1 MGPKPHGAFT
11 CSPSQAYKNYE
22 QPTFIFTSHK
32 YSGVNPL
39 QPRSTVLDYKLY
51 IHALES
57 LYSVSPTFDYR
68 LSSSDFITIETNM
81 SFGWSVSD
89 VLSAVKFLHSLRTA
103 LKESGGAAETYRQD
117 SLYLSNVSSVLE
129 KVVSAVNHGPLQEPL
144 EHGVREITV
153 HIENMGTTLEKY
165 RSSLVNSRSGIGFF
179 VRRSSRKVQY
189 GLFLSGEVQ
198 ELRKRISEQ
207 LQVTQLELDLLN
219 LTTGAHVET
228 HVAEISTDLNNVASS
243 LGTKLDEQNSQL
255 TAAQREDLFRKTL
268 AWLNPMMAFE
278 DKHTACLKDI
288 LDGSCDWIF
297 SKQAY
302 MNWYQTI
309 AASHPT
315 LLWVTGIPGAGKTT
329 VASRV
334 IQSLLQRHQVAY
346 FYCETRAE
354 RSRTTTGI
362 LCTLS
367 WQILRHDSNLL
378 ECMKEIYSLGAEPY
392 AGGMRKALYKL
403 MQAKPETLIVLDGL
417 DECDAFTRREMCDF
431 LVWLTE
437 KANVIVF
444 SRDLVDINEGLLKG
458 STCQRLIRLEM
469 AESDTETEIKRFIIR
484 EIESLPEM
492 DEGSK
497 RQIAISLQRKAQG
510 MFLWADLMIKQLR
523 KGWFDVED
531 CLEAI
536 EQMPNDLSE
545 LYSLILRKLHGEASE
560 QERRQSKAIL
570 SWLACAQRALKLLE
584 LVVGVKMQD
593 RLDESV
599 MRNAK
604 IFSSSELKKVINR
617 RCGPLVRFVE
627 NANDVVVTLVHA
639 TTKDFLLS
647 YHGCDQPFKE
657 LLVNARVAHTL
668 ISRSCLTYM
677 SYDNIDFCP
686 FDVTWADGQCR
697 ETWDVMDIRTR
708 THLQR
713 YQLLDY
719 AAVHWADH
727 FDLSDHGHDISQSLR
742 RLYSSEIRSVK
753 WLQVFLRLQGDKGAF
768 RTSPALGY
776 LDLLKSFS
784 KRLPISAAEF
794 DKWLYHL
801 SGPTD
806 ARFQR
811 WERFMS
817 SGNANDFL
825 LPLHIAAFFDFGPFV
840 QQELQNGADVNQR
853 TVDGQTAL
861 HLAARGEAM
870 VSGQLLTKHGADV
883 NALGW
888 SANTPLSWAVDVE
901 CYTSC
906 TRSGPFLMAKH
917 LLSCGADTDLVYDS
931 LPPLNRAC
939 DMPMPDDP
947 YLLEIIHSL
956 LEDGAARQINGHPR
970 HRSPLASAAA
980 EGAPELVKLL
990 LDFGACPDGG
1000 SEGNAFQ
1007 RMLRNPLLTAIRGSQ
1022 NDKVILALLEGGAN
1036 PNIAGP
1042 DARTALHVCIKE
1054 CEEPQELAD
1063 LLIRFGA
1070 DVNSLASDNS
1080 LPLHEAVAENKLDAI
1095 RFLLQKGSSLNV
1107 EDVTG
1112 RTPLM
1117 FAVENN
1123 QQDAICCLCKAGA
1136 ALSGADWQLCPNS
1149 LGVLEPR
1156 WHEPTYTPERF
1167 QHILETYWILRYRGL
1182 RTRPAKEV
1190 LPRHLAL
1197 RILEEARYWLKAK
1210 SSNTRR
1216 EEYDDQRAALNIPYI
1231 LSAPLPATVQHTVRE
1246 VIIATCSH
1254 DQGWSNFKQYQGTY
1268 EGSNTWFELAVLQ
1281 ANGEWLDL
1289 GGDGFICRNIHASDK
1304 SRKHYTVFAK
1314 RSLGTPCRWIDLLKP
1329 GDRIGVIPKAYFSSW
1344 VNHVQSISIEIFHG
1358 IAAVS

>member
-1 MGPKPHGAFT
+1 
-11 CSPSQAYKNYE
+11 
-22 QPTFIFTSHK
+22 
-32 YSGVNPL
+32 
-39 QPRSTVLDYKLY
+39 
-51 IHALES
+51 
-57 LYSVSPTFDYR
+57 
-68 LSSSDFITIETNM
+68 M

-89 VLSAVKFLHSLRTA
+89 VFSAIKFLHSVRTA
-103 LKESGGAAETYRQD
+103 LKESGGAADTYRQD

-129 KVVSAVNHGPLQEPL
+129 KVASAVNDGPLQERL

-153 HIENMGTTLEKY
+153 HIGTMCTRLEKY
-165 RSSLVNSRSGIGFF
+165 RSSMQNSKSGIGFF
-179 VRRSSRKVQY
+179 VRRSSRKIQY
-189 GLFLSGEVQ
+189 GLVLSGEVQ

-207 LQVTQLELDLLN
+207 LQVIQLELDLSN
-219 LTTGAHVET
+219 FATASHVET
-228 HVAEISTDLNNVASS
+228 HVSGISTYLNNVASS
-243 LGTKLDEQNSQL
+243 LGTKIDEQKSEL

-268 AWLNPMMAFE
+268 AWLNPVMAFE
-278 DKHTACLKDI
+278 DKHRACLKDI

-302 MNWYQTI
+302 IDWYQTI
-309 AASHPT
+309 GTSHPT

-346 FYCETRAE
+346 FYCESRAE

-378 ECMKEIYSLGAEPY
+378 ESIKENYSLGAEPY
-392 AGGMRKALYKL
+392 AGGMRMALHKFI
-403 MQAKPETLIVLDGL
+403 QAKPGILIVLDGL
-417 DECDAFTRREMCDF
+417 DECDAITRREMCDF

-458 STCQRLIRLEM
+458 STCQSLIRLEM
-469 AESDTETEIKRFIIR
+469 AESDTETEIKRFIER

-492 DEGSK
+492 DEESK
-497 RQIAISLQRKAQG
+497 GQIAISLQKKAQG

-523 KGWFDVED
+523 KGWFDVDD

-545 LYSLILRKLHGEASE
+545 LYSLILRKLHAEASE

-584 LVVGVKMQD
+584 LVVGFKMQD
-593 RLDESV
+593 RLDESE
-599 MRNAK
+599 MRNSR
-604 IFSSSELKKVINR
+604 IFSPTELKRVINR

-647 YHGCDQPFKE
+647 YHGYDQPFKE
-657 LLVNARVAHTL
+657 LLVNARAAHTL

-677 SYDNIDFCP
+677 SYDNLDFCP
-686 FDVTWADGQCR
+686 FDVTWADGQCH
-697 ETWDVMDIRTR
+697 ETWDVMDVRTR
-708 THLQR
+708 AHLQK
-713 YQLLDY
+713 YQLLEY

-727 FDLSDHGHDISQSLR
+727 FDLSDHGHDISQNLR
-742 RLYSSEIRSVK
+742 RLYSSETRSVK
-753 WLQVFLRLQGDKGAF
+753 WLQIILRLQGDKGAF
-768 RTSPALGY
+768 MTSPALGY
-776 LDLLKSFS
+776 LDLLKSFT
-784 KRLPISAAEF
+784 KRLPIPNAEF
-794 DKWLYHL
+794 DKWLCHL

-811 WERFMS
+811 WERFMA

-853 TVDGQTAL
+853 TIEGQTPL

-870 VSGQLLTKHGADV
+870 VSGQLLTKHGADI
-883 NALGW
+883 NAIGW

-917 LLSCGADTDLVYDS
+917 LLSCGADTNLVYDS

-947 YLLEIIHSL
+947 YLLETIHSF
-956 LEDGAARQINGHPR
+956 LEGGAARQIDGHPR

-980 EGAPELVKLL
+980 VGAPELVKLL
-990 LDFGACPDGG
+990 LDYGACPDGG

-1007 RMLRNPLLTAIRGSQ
+1007 RMIRNPLLNALRGSQ
-1022 NDKVILALLEGGAN
+1022 NKKVILALLEGGVNAN
-1036 PNIAGP
+1036 LAGP

-1054 CEEPQELAD
+1054 CEEPQELAE
-1063 LLIRFGA
+1063 LLLRFGA

-1080 LPLHEAVAENKLDAI
+1080 LALHEAVAENKLDAI
-1095 RFLLQKGSSLNV
+1095 GLLLQHGSTLNT
-1107 EDVTG
+1107 EDATG

-1117 FAVENN
+1117 VAVENN
-1123 QQDAICCLCKAGA
+1123 HQGAVRRLCKAGA
-1136 ALSGADWQLCPNS
+1136 ALSGTDWQLCPNG
-1149 LGVLEPR
+1149 LGVLEPQ
-1156 WHEPTYTPERF
+1156 WHEPTYAP
-1167 QHILETYWILRYRGL
+1167 QHLQHLLETYWMLRYRGL
-1182 RTRPAKEV
+1182 RTRPTKEV
-1190 LPRHLAL
+1190 LPRHLTL

-1210 SSNTRR
+1210 SSNTRS
-1216 EEYDDQRAALNIPYI
+1216 EEFDERRAALNTPYI
-1231 LSAPLPATVQHTVRE
+1231 LSAPLPAIVQCRVRE

-1254 DQGWSNFKQYQGTY
+1254 DQGWSSYKQHQGTY
-1268 EGSNTWFELAVLQ
+1268 EGSNTWFELAIHQ
-1281 ANGEWLDL
+1281 ANGEWMDLDS
-1289 GGDGFICRNIHASDK
+1289 DDRFICRNIHASDK
-1304 SRKHYTVFAK
+1304 SRNHYTVFGK
-1314 RSLGTPCRWIDLLKP
+1314 RSLGIPCRWIDLLKP
-1329 GDRIGVIPKAYFSSW
+1329 GDRIGVMPKAAFSGW

-1358 IAAVS
+1358 MAAGS